1 MNARSVPL
9 TLEEQRQFLQVAL
22 PGRITMIRE
31 HLGKK
36 TYASMM
42 VVALSSRAVASF
54 LGISRDHRT
63 GKLFKD
69 ERYYEHDENSSYEV
83 KIADLS
89 GGSLIDPRKLPD
101 VVQTELAEGILEAN
115 VAFAHLTF
123 WPSSTD
129 QTPSAAATEDYIER
143 QHSRIQRFG
152 EAVIALCEIVAKTI
166 KI

>member
-1 MNARSVPL
+1 
-9 TLEEQRQFLQVAL
+9 
-22 PGRITMIRE
+22 MIRE

-54 LGISRDHRT
+54 LGISRDRRT
-63 GKLFKD
+63 GRLFKD

-83 KIADLS
+83 KIADLF
-89 GGSLIDPRKLPD
+89 DPRKLPD
-101 VVQTELAEGILEAN
+101 VVQEELAEGILEAN

-143 QHSRIQRFG
+143 QYSRVQRFG
-152 EAVIALCEIVAKTI
+152 EAVIALWGIVAKTI